1 MGISHTETIFIR
13 KVFYTLTQYKIDG
26 LDISALNVVF
36 AFPFKKN
43 IKTQVK
49 ILASCWRR
57 RRGAPVHILL
67 PLIILS
73 MVTFVPAASILK
85 RMERKAR
92 NSSVRRPLSLSS
104 ALLLLL
110 PVHAAYNLI
119 LSQSLS
125 LLAGSSI
132 GPQPFEMFVI
142 KPLRLSFKISKY
154 HTREPL
160 IDIYI

>member
-1 MGISHTETIFIR
+1 MGISHTETILIR

-92 NSSVRRPLSLSS
+92 NSSVRRPLSLSP

-132 GPQPFEMFVI
+132 GPFEMFVI
-142 KPLRLSFKISKY
+142 KPLGLSFKISKY
-154 HTREPL
+154 YTREPL
-160 IDIYI
+160 IDIDI

>member
-1 MGISHTETIFIR
+1 MGISHTETILIR

-92 NSSVRRPLSLSS
+92 NSSVRRPLSLSP
-104 ALLLLL
+104 ALLL
-110 PVHAAYNLI
+110 PVHVAYNLI

-154 HTREPL
+154 YTREPL

>member
-92 NSSVRRPLSLSS
+92 SSSVRRPLSLSP
-104 ALLLLL
+104 ALLL

-154 HTREPL
+154 YTREPL

>member
-13 KVFYTLTQYKIDG
+13 KVFDTLTQYKIDG

-36 AFPFKKN
+36 AFQFKKN
-43 IKTQVK
+43 IKTQLK

-57 RRGAPVHILL
+57 GRGAPVHILL

-92 NSSVRRPLSLSS
+92 RNSSVRRPLSLSPT
-104 ALLLLL
+104 LLL

-132 GPQPFEMFVI
+132 
-142 KPLRLSFKISKY
+142 LS
-154 HTREPL
+154 L
-160 IDIYI
+160 IHI

>member
-132 GPQPFEMFVI
+132 GPFEMFVI

-154 HTREPL
+154 YTREPL